1 MKILVLGGGAQG
13 SVIASDLA
21 ETLTHAR
28 VTVADIRRPPL
39 PALPN
44 LEWIEA
50 DGSDS
55 AALAPLMNGYDLVVG
70 ALPSWLGFGA
80 MRAAIEARRPIVD
93 VSFSAESP
101 LALDADARR
110 AGVAVV
116 PDCGLAPGLSHLLV
130 GRAIAEHGTPDEVVS
145 EKTLRWPGHVEAI
158 RPLLAQGRLVETFRA
173 RCTVDPP
180 EDLVVLAVRGRW
192 GSHTRETL
200 LVDRY
205 DPRSGRSAMS
215 RTTALTTSACA
226 QAMATGLACEPGVQ
240 PLERVAKDAR
250 AFAFVRGALAQRGV
264 RIGEPAPMPG

>member
-1 MKILVLGGGAQG
+1 MILIGQYDSPFVRRVA
-13 SVIASDLA
+13 IALRLYGLEALA
-21 ETLTHAR
+21 G
-28 VTVADIRRPPL
+28 
-39 PALPN
+39 ALPPIKGCA
-44 LEWIEA
+44 E
-50 DGSDS
+50 
-55 AALAPLMNGYDLVVG
+55 VVG
-70 ALPSWLGFGA
+70 AVTPE
-80 MRAAIEARRPIVD
+80 AAE
-93 VSFSAESP
+93 
-101 LALDADARR
+101 L
-110 AGVAVV
+110 
-116 PDCGLAPGLSHLLV
+116 CGLAPGLSHLLV

-226 QAMATGLACEPGVQ
+226 QAM
-240 PLERVAKDAR
+240 VAVDTSAK
-250 AFAFVRGALAQRGV
+250 
-264 RIGEPAPMPG
+264 